1 MRVDK
6 FLSNMGVG
14 SRSDIKKQIKYKKVT
29 VNGQVVKTGA
39 FHLNP
44 EEDNVRY
51 NGISI
56 KYKKYIYIML
66 NKPAG
71 FVSATEDK
79 RDQTVLDIVKGHF
92 RTSGLNVMGRLDKDT
107 EGLLILTDDGNLIH
121 EVLSPKKHIPK
132 IYYAKIEGH
141 VTEEDVEE
149 FAKGINVNDEYITK
163 PGELKIISSGDI
175 SEIELKIFEGK
186 YHQVKRMFLARG
198 KKVIYLKRIRIG
210 DVCLDE
216 NLKLG
221 EFRELTDEE
230 MGSLKRN
237 D

>member
-29 VNGQVVKTGA
+29 VTGQVVKTGA